1 MIQTIKSRSAKF
13 FLVMFSLLSGINA
26 IAQDSSSTKIESN
39 SVVSHAQSGV
49 STDTAMWYTN
59 PFVWVAGA
67 AVLLLIIIL
76 AVRSSSSRTSSTT
89 TTGNG
94 GISRSTTTTVRE
106 D

>member
-1 MIQTIKSRSAKF
+1 MMQTIKCKSAKL
-13 FLVMFSLLSGINA
+13 FLVMFGLLSGIKV
-26 IAQDSSSTKIESN
+26 IAQDSSSTRVETN
-39 SVVSHAQSGV
+39 SVVSHSQSGV
-49 STDTAMWYTN
+49 TTDMAMWYTN

-76 AVRSSSSRTSSTT
+76 AVRSSSSRTTSTT